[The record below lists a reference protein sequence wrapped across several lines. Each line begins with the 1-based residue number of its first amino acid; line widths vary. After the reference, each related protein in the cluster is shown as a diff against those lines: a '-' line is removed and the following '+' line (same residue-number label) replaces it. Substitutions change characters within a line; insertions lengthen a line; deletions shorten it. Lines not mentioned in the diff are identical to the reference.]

1 MVRPLRSTSATASCC
16 RNTVAGLE
24 PSPAASPSLYPA
36 PHTGIPRRI
45 FTKPPRRR
53 GPAAASLLC
62 RPQASKALHRE
73 VRTLF
78 GFWPFHFRHA
88 SASVPDAGDPMP
100 PSPSRCMPESCFCPP
115 ERPDVLTAA
124 RSPFQ
129 AKLRSKTSPRRPTL
143 PTPVSRSRAAARLV
157 AGGRASLTPRAER
170 VWTDGSRSNGGG
182 LIGLKSKKPSTGQR
196 LQVLQK
202 SP

>member
-1 MVRPLRSTSATASCC
+1 MVRPLRRAYSTARCHGSSTSGSGA
-16 RNTVAGLE
+16 
-24 PSPAASPSLYPA
+24 SPAASPSLYPA
-36 PHTGIPRRI
+36 PLTGIPRRI

-62 RPQASKALHRE
+62 RPQASKALHGE

-143 PTPVSRSRAAARLV
+143 PTPVSSPPRSFAPAVGAAA
-157 AGGRASLTPRAER
+157 ASRPQPWAARSK
-170 VWTDGSRSNGGG
+170 TDD
-182 LIGLKSKKPSTGQR
+182 PD
-196 LQVLQK
+196 
-202 SP
+202 

>member
-1 MVRPLRSTSATASCC
+1 MVRPLRRAYSTASRHGSSTSGSGA
-16 RNTVAGLE
+16 
-24 PSPAASPSLYPA
+24 SPAASPSLYPA
-36 PHTGIPRRI
+36 PLTGIPRRI
-45 FTKPPRRR
+45 FTKPPRHR

-62 RPQASKALHRE
+62 RPQASKALHGE

-143 PTPVSRSRAAARLV
+143 PTPVSRSCAAARLV
-157 AGGRASLTPRAER
+157 AGGRASLTPRAECVR
-170 VWTDGSRSNGGG
+170 TDGFRSNGGG

-196 LQVLQK
+196 
-202 SP
+202 P